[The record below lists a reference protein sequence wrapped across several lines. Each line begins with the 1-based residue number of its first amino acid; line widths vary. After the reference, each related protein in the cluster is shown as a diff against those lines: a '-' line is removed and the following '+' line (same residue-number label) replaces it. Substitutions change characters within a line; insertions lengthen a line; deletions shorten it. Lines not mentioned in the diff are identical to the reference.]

1 MTRGEFDD
9 TFSLY
14 QLSEL
19 IEQSSSKRKVR
30 ELLQTFPCTRNLDLQ
45 DFLHKKALIFEK
57 HLRSRT
63 YLYIDNETKTVAAYF
78 TVAISTLHTDGISRE
93 VIKMLDGYQDDT
105 KSIPCFLIGQ
115 LGKSDQYQA
124 TKIGEYILEDAIET
138 IDDLHYAVGGRFILL
153 DAVNIPKVIEF
164 YQDSL
169 FFPIEETSYDKEASL
184 SRRILWTIYDY
195 TIGFLFPRKQNLKP
209 ESIKMI
215 RPYFEELEQ

>member
-1 MTRGEFDD
+1 MRRNEFDD
-9 TFSLY
+9 AFSLY

-19 IEQSSSKRKVR
+19 IEHSSSKRKVR
-30 ELLQTFPCTRNLDLQ
+30 ELLQTFPCTRNIDLQ
-45 DFLHKKALIFEK
+45 DFLHNKALTFEK

-63 YLYIDNETKTVAAYF
+63 YLYVDNATKAVAAYF
-78 TVAISTLHTDGISRE
+78 TVAISTLHTDGISSE

-115 LGKSDQYQA
+115 LGKSDQYQTA
-124 TKIGEYILEDAIET
+124 QIGEYILEDAIEI

-169 FFPIEETSYDKEASL
+169 FFPIEQSIDA
-184 SRRILWTIYDY
+184 
-195 TIGFLFPRKQNLKP
+195 